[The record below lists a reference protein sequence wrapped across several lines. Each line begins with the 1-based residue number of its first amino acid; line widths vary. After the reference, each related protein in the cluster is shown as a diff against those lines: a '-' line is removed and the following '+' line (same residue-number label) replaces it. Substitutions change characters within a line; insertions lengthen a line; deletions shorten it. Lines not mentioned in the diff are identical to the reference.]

1 MILLF
6 FYVQKF
12 IAIYKYDVM
21 WLIDN
26 VIYEFDHSSLCLRKY
41 VLKEVSTLNES
52 HIERLIFNFQCL
64 SPKSNHNSLSSVTT
78 MVDHYSTIK
87 NW

>member
-6 FYVQKF
+6 FYVRKF

-26 VIYEFDHSSLCLRKY
+26 IIYEFDHWSLCLRKH
-41 VLKEVSTLNES
+41 VSKEISFSNES
-52 HIERLIFNFQCL
+52 HIERKHDVL
-64 SPKSNHNSLSSVTT
+64 
-78 MVDHYSTIK
+78 
-87 NW
+87 